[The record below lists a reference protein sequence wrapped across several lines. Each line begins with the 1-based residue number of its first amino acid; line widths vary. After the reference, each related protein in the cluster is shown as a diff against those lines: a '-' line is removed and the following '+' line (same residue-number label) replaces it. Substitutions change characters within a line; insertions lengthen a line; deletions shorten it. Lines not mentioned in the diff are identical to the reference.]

1 MQVSIANDCEYM
13 WVCCCLFYGL
23 FSHHVK
29 INTYECTFNLICNA
43 TYFFTRMNLLNVLA
57 KVGSMTFL
65 SRILGFVRDTLIARL
80 FGAGMVTDAFIVA
93 FKIPNLLRR
102 ISAEGAFSQAFVPI
116 LAEYKSQ
123 RSFAETQSLVNRVAT
138 WLVIILV
145 GVTLLGMLA
154 APWIVTL
161 IAPGFHANPQKMQL
175 TVELLRITFPY
186 IFFISL
192 VSMAGG
198 VLNTYNKF
206 GIPAF
211 TPVWLNVSM
220 IAGALFFAEHFAE
233 PIKVLA
239 WAVFIGG
246 FLQLLFQIPY
256 LRQIG
261 LLPKFE
267 LKPAVD
273 KSDEGVSRILKL
285 MGPAILGVSVAQISL
300 IINTVF
306 ASFLIT
312 GSVSWLYYA
321 DRLMEFP
328 TGVLGVALGT
338 ILLPSLSKAYA
349 SSDDSEYSQL
359 LDWGLRLTFI
369 LAAPAA
375 VALAVL
381 SAPLIITLFHYGKFL
396 AHDVLMTQQALIAY
410 SVGLL
415 GLILVKILAPGF
427 YARQNI
433 KTPVK
438 IAVFTLV
445 ITQLMNLIFVF
456 GLHLQHAGLALAIG
470 LAACVNASLLYYHLR
485 KSQVYTPL
493 AGWFMFLAKL
503 TIALL
508 VMAVVL
514 YFAMGNVNQWLQFGL
529 LTRLLYLSGLVAL
542 GAISYFSVLFLLGFR
557 PRDYMRRVKN

>member
-1 MQVSIANDCEYM
+1 
-13 WVCCCLFYGL
+13 
-23 FSHHVK
+23 
-29 INTYECTFNLICNA
+29 
-43 TYFFTRMNLLNVLA
+43 MNLLKALA
-57 KVGSMTFL
+57 KVGSMTFV
-65 SRILGFVRDTLIARL
+65 SRILGFVRDTLIARV
-80 FGAGMVTDAFIVA
+80 FGAGMLSDAFIVA

-116 LAEYKSQ
+116 LSEYKSQ
-123 RSFAETQSLVNRVAT
+123 RSFDETQGLVNRVAT
-138 WLVIILV
+138 WLGIILV
-145 GVTLLGMLA
+145 VVTLLGMLA
-154 APWIVTL
+154 APWIVSL
-161 IAPGFHANPQKMQL
+161 IAPGFRADATKMQL

-198 VLNTYNKF
+198 VLNTYNRF

-220 IAGALFFAEHFAE
+220 IAAVLFFADYFDE

-246 FLQLLFQIPY
+246 FLQLVFQIPF
-256 LRQIG
+256 LKQIG
-261 LLPKFE
+261 LLPKFDF
-267 LKPAVD
+267 KRD
-273 KSDEGVSRILKL
+273 DEGVWRILKL
-285 MGPAILGVSVAQISL
+285 MGPAVLGVSVAQISL
-300 IINTVF
+300 ILNTIF

-349 SSDDSEYSQL
+349 GKDDAEYSQL
-359 LDWGLRLTFI
+359 LDWGLRLTCI

-381 SAPLIITLFHYGKFL
+381 AAPLVTSLFYYGKFTPV
-396 AHDVLMTQQALIAY
+396 DVAMTQQALIAY
-410 SVGLL
+410 SIGLL

-438 IAVFTLV
+438 IGVFTLV
-445 ITQLMNLIFVF
+445 ITQLMNVLFVF
-456 GLHLQHAGLALAIG
+456 VLDLQHAGLALAIG
-470 LAACVNASLLYYHLR
+470 LGACVNASLLYYHLR
-485 KSQVYTPL
+485 RANYFHPQ
-493 AGWFMFLAKL
+493 AGWLVFLLKL
-503 TIALL
+503 FVALL
-508 VMAVVL
+508 VMAAVL
-514 YFAMGNVNQWLQFGL
+514 YFAMGDASSWLAFSL
-529 LTRLLYLSGLVAL
+529 IKRLVYISGLVTL
-542 GAISYFSVLFLLGFR
+542 GGVSYFATLMLLGFR
-557 PRDYMRRVKN
+557 PRDYMRRVNR

>member
-1 MQVSIANDCEYM
+1 
-13 WVCCCLFYGL
+13 
-23 FSHHVK
+23 
-29 INTYECTFNLICNA
+29 
-43 TYFFTRMNLLNVLA
+43 MNLLNALA
-57 KVGSMTFL
+57 KVGSMTFV
-65 SRILGFVRDTLIARL
+65 SRILGFVRDTLIARV
-80 FGAGMVTDAFIVA
+80 FGAGMLSDAFIVA

-116 LAEYKSQ
+116 LSEYKSQ
-123 RSFAETQSLVNRVAT
+123 RGFDETHHLINRVAT
-138 WLVIILV
+138 WLGLILV
-145 GVTLLGMLA
+145 VVTVIGMLA
-154 APWIVTL
+154 APWIVSL
-161 IAPGFHANPQKMQL
+161 VAPGFRGDAVKMQL
-175 TVELLRITFPY
+175 TIELLRITFPY

-206 GIPAF
+206 GVPAF
-211 TPVWLNVSM
+211 TPVWLNVAM
-220 IAGALFFAEHFAE
+220 IVAILFFAPYFDE
-233 PIKVLA
+233 PVKVLA

-246 FLQLLFQIPY
+246 FLQLAFQVPF
-256 LRQIG
+256 LKQIG
-261 LLPKFE
+261 LLPRLDF
-267 LKPAVD
+267 
-273 KSDEGVSRILKL
+273 KSDDEGVWRILKL
-285 MGPAILGVSVAQISL
+285 MGPAVLGVSVAQISL
-300 IINTVF
+300 ILNTIF
-306 ASFLIT
+306 ASFLNT

-349 SSDDSEYSQL
+349 GKDDSEYSQL

-381 SAPLIITLFHYGKFL
+381 ATPLVATLFNYGKFTPL
-396 AHDVLMTQQALIAY
+396 DVLMTQQALIAY

-445 ITQLMNLIFVF
+445 MTQLMNLVFVF
-456 GLHLQHAGLALAIG
+456 GLNLQHVGLALAIG
-470 LAACVNASLLYYHLR
+470 VGACLNASLLYHHLR
-485 KSQVYTPL
+485 KAQIFHPQSGWLLFVVKLSL
-493 AGWFMFLAKL
+493 ALG
-503 TIALL
+503 
-508 VMAVVL
+508 VMGVVL
-514 YFAMGNVNQWLQFGL
+514 HFAMGDASLWLSLGL
-529 LTRLLYLSGLVAL
+529 MHRLVYLSGLVVL
-542 GAISYFSVLFLLGFR
+542 GAVSYFAMLLLLGFR
-557 PRDYMRRVKN
+557 PRDYIRRVSR

>member
-1 MQVSIANDCEYM
+1 
-13 WVCCCLFYGL
+13 
-23 FSHHVK
+23 
-29 INTYECTFNLICNA
+29 
-43 TYFFTRMNLLNVLA
+43 MNLLKALA
-57 KVGSMTFL
+57 KVGSMTFV
-65 SRILGFVRDTLIARL
+65 SRILGFVRDTLIARV
-80 FGAGMVTDAFIVA
+80 FGAGMLSDAFIVA

-102 ISAEGAFSQAFVPI
+102 VSAEGAFSQAFVPI
-116 LAEYKSQ
+116 LGEYKSQ
-123 RSFAETQSLVNRVAT
+123 RGFDETHTLINRVAT
-138 WLVIILV
+138 WMGVILV
-145 GVTLLGMLA
+145 VVTLLGMLV

-161 IAPGFHANPQKMQL
+161 IAPGFRVDAAKMQL

-220 IAGALFFAEHFAE
+220 IASVLFFADYFDE
-233 PIKVLA
+233 PIKALA

-246 FLQLLFQIPY
+246 FLQLAFQVPF
-256 LRQIG
+256 LKQIG
-261 LLPKFE
+261 LLPKLDF
-267 LKPAVD
+267 KRD
-273 KSDEGVSRILKL
+273 DEGVWRILKL
-285 MGPAILGVSVAQISL
+285 MGPAVLGVSVAQISL
-300 IINTVF
+300 ILNTIF
-306 ASFLIT
+306 ASFLKT

-349 SSDDSEYSQL
+349 GKDDGEYTQL

-381 SAPLIITLFHYGKFL
+381 ATPLVTSLFYYGKFTSL
-396 AHDVLMTQQALIAY
+396 DVTMTQQALIAY
-410 SVGLL
+410 SIGLL

-438 IAVFTLV
+438 IAIFTLV
-445 ITQLMNLIFVF
+445 MTQVMNVLFVF
-456 GLHLQHAGLALAIG
+456 VLDLRHVGLALAIG
-470 LAACVNASLLYYHLR
+470 LGACLNAGLLYYHLR
-485 KSQVYTPL
+485 QSGIFKPQL
-493 AGWFMFLAKL
+493 GWALFLLK
-503 TIALL
+503 LL
-508 VMAVVL
+508 VAIIVMGSVL
-514 YFAMGNVNQWLQFGL
+514 YFAMGDAKAWLEFTL
-529 LTRLLYLSGLVAL
+529 IKRLMYMGGLVVL
-542 GAISYFSVLFLLGFR
+542 GAVSYFSTLMLLGFR
-557 PRDYMRRVKN
+557 PRDYIRRVNR